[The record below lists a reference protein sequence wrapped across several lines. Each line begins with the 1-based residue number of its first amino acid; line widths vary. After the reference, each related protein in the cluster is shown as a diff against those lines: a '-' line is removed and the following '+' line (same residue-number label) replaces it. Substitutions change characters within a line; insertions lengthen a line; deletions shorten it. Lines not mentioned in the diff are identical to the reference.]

1 MLDIL
6 EDEKSKLPTLSY
18 SLSFEDGI
26 AGENFDEAQKQL
38 WAKMKEKAMRKRQR
52 KPKIRALELAEKKRE
67 EDLFCEK
74 LREERKQLCAIVKE
88 RQKEN
93 SLQEIL
99 PSSY

>member
-67 EDLFCEK
+67 DLRVIE
-74 LREERKQLCAIVKE
+74 
-88 RQKEN
+88 
-93 SLQEIL
+93 
-99 PSSY
+99 